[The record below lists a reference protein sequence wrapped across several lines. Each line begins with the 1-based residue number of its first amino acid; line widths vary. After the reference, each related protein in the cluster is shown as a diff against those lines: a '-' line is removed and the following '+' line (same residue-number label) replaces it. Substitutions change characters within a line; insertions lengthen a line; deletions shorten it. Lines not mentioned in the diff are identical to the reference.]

1 MKEESF
7 FQYDFQSLNLDS
19 FYSPHTF
26 HLKNVSSDS
35 HPILRSIR
43 ILPRFNPHICYPCLL
58 AVFFS
63 TNLLLAKDVSSFLS
77 RAKELLRSL
86 HLANLSYYTTAQ
98 QRCFDDTLICGVI
111 DANVRSVDPSPRDP
125 VDSLHMSSCPVPPL
139 NESSP
144 TSPMRSSI
152 HPAQRSNPSSS
163 ASGPNASMYATLQ
176 FPSNASNGS
185 TVGSNGSIDSTST
198 AGSANS
204 HWPHSSH
211 SSHSSHSAHSSHG
224 VHISR
229 FFSHTPSHSSHTA
242 RPIRSA
248 ASTGRLGGLLSF
260 LPGFQKKSRGIHPSS
275 SDPSLVPPPRFA
287 FETPPSGTTP
297 EVLDAG
303 DAEASPFLRFDH
315 ACVQSF
321 QEQVGNSLFNLSRVI
336 TLVGL
341 QFFSTLRTDNK
352 EVGSVGG
359 DKAKM
364 LTSVIATVYELPTI
378 ISEGDFHIFVN
389 TLFFGNPRYISRY
402 DVSLSPQKAS
412 KPRLYVAGYPNM
424 LCRLFTHWSSDVR
437 EYIHKLVLFRII
449 LKFVFCESGRFISRN
464 GSFTDTQMELINA
477 YVEASDG
484 GEGEENAV
492 WHHDYNHYDE
502 IVYDYQA
509 LGRKIVELL
518 SEYSRLQQ
526 RKRRSLPQS
535 VQVGLGRRTE
545 WKSSSF
551 IERLACEV
559 DANLFVALIEQ
570 YAEGDCKIREQ
581 PVAR

>member
-125 VDSLHMSSCPVPPL
+125 VDSLHMSSCPVTPL
-139 NESSP
+139 NEASP
-144 TSPMRSSI
+144 SSPMRPSF

-163 ASGPNASMYATLQ
+163 ASGPNASMYATLP
-176 FPSNASNGS
+176 FPSNASDGS
-185 TVGSNGSIDSTST
+185 TIGSNGSTIGSNGSTDSTSA
-198 AGSANS
+198 AGSTNS

-211 SSHSSHSAHSSHG
+211 GIH
-224 VHISR
+224 VSR

-248 ASTGRLGGLLSF
+248 ASTGRLSGLLSF
-260 LPGFQKKSRGIHPSS
+260 LPGFQKKSRSIHPSC
-275 SDPSLVPPPRFA
+275 SDPSLIPPPRFA
-287 FETPPSGTTP
+287 SETPPSGNTP

-352 EVGSVGG
+352 EVGSIGG
-359 DKAKM
+359 DKAKI

-402 DVSLSPQKAS
+402 DVSLSPQKTS
-412 KPRLYVAGYPNM
+412 KPRLYVADYPNM

-449 LKFVFCESGRFISRN
+449 LKFVLRESERFISRN

-492 WHHDYNHYDE
+492 WHHDYNQYDQ

-518 SEYSRLQQ
+518 SEHCSLQQ

-535 VQVGLGRRTE
+535 VQVGLGRRSD

-559 DANLFVALIEQ
+559 DVNLFVALIEQ